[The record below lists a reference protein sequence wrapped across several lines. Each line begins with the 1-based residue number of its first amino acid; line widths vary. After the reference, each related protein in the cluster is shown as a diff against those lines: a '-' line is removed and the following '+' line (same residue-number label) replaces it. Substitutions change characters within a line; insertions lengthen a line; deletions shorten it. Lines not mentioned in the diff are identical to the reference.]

1 LVAAA
6 VEGLGLVERIDKRLP
21 LDEDRGVEVTHG
33 QRVKAMI
40 INGMGYTSSPLYLPP
55 DFFADLEHR
64 SVKN

>member
-1 LVAAA
+1 MVAAA